1 VILAISAAVD
11 GCAVA
16 KAGPSIDQSLRG
28 GHHRRRKIHN
38 RPAREHWGDNPS
50 LQTPLLA
57 LGAQEAVVQSRRQY
71 PALEAILPIVWGV
84 VAQNAADGARFVHQQ
99 HMPERQSACNDGPF
113 EVRRCPAF
121 QRVSIQGKDKGYR
134 S

>member
-84 VAQNAADGARFVHQQ
+84 VAQNAADGAGSCTSSTCPNGSPPADAVVV
-99 HMPERQSACNDGPF
+99 SAQAENTAAWRIT
-113 EVRRCPAF
+113 RRC
-121 QRVSIQGKDKGYR
+121 VL
-134 S
+134 